1 MAGERAEMNSQR
13 FGLRVAAVIFA
24 LFALV
29 HLWRLVSRWEVL
41 IAGHPMP
48 LWGSLIALLV
58 AGGLS
63 LWFWR
68 LASAART

>member
-1 MAGERAEMNSQR
+1 MASETAEMNSKS

-29 HLWRLVSRWEVL
+29 HLWRLLSRWEVL
-41 IAGHPMP
+41 IAGYPMP

-63 LWFWR
+63 LWLWK
-68 LASAART
+68 LASAARG